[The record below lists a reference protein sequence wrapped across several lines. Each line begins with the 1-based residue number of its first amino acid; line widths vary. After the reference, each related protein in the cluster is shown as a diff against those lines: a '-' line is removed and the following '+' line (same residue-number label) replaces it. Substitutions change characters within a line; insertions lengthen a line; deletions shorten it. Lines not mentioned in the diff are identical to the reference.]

1 MDSGTREPHS
11 FLKRLSRQLKA
22 FESNHPSYDNLQR
35 FGIQVS
41 QVATV
46 NNENIL
52 FDPCF
57 FHPHPDRLLQK
68 YPVSLSPEENEKP
81 PRMRLVPTL
90 DEILEDCQEEYS
102 DPEEVQEAVEAQI
115 EALENLQYHEDWYM
129 QGLSI
134 HEYMGWQ
141 LQVPPYKQGDPG
153 LCSIQP
159 KYWQVKHALRYSSA
173 RGPLRPHTIMS
184 CIADVAVNDTD
195 QGPTT
200 HELGAIINMMLTR
213 VNHRPFHNCDIH
225 PILVLSFLGP
235 QKGRIIQAVYDGESL
250 ALQHSQLW
258 TFEETQTAPVEMF
271 IRYYL
276 SQPVG
281 LEISTLSVR

>member
-22 FESNHPSYDNLQR
+22 FESNHPSYDDLQR

-46 NNENIL
+46 NDEKIL

-141 LQVPPYKQGDPG
+141 LQV
-153 LCSIQP
+153 SRNIQP
-159 KYWQVKHALRYSSA
+159 GIRCLWDL
-173 RGPLRPHTIMS
+173 G
-184 CIADVAVNDTD
+184 D
-195 QGPTT
+195 Q
-200 HELGAIINMMLTR
+200 E
-213 VNHRPFHNCDIH
+213 F
-225 PILVLSFLGP
+225 F
-235 QKGRIIQAVYDGESL
+235 
-250 ALQHSQLW
+250 
-258 TFEETQTAPVEMF
+258 
-271 IRYYL
+271 
-276 SQPVG
+276 
-281 LEISTLSVR
+281 